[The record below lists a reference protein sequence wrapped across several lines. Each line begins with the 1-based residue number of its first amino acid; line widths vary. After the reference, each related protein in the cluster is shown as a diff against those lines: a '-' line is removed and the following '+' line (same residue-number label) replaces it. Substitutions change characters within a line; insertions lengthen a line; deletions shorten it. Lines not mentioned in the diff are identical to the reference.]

1 MKGVMKQTYSK
12 KSSPAGF
19 MLIEVLIAL
28 ALFGL
33 SAVFLVDG
41 AFVASKAIR
50 VMKDTRE
57 MEQDLLWVRSQI
69 FEEADY
75 EKLEEGGDIQA
86 LGIGEVKWETEIE
99 MTDVLDLYKVR
110 LTLEYDGNDEM
121 NIEPG
126 TRISQMLLYRPTWGK
141 HSDFATDRNRLMEDK
156 RDKIR
161 EMQRERKRQ

>member
-50 VMKDTRE
+50 N
-57 MEQDLLWVRSQI
+57 
-69 FEEADY
+69 
-75 EKLEEGGDIQA
+75 EGYSRNGA
-86 LGIGEVKWETEIE
+86 GSTLGKES
-99 MTDVLDLYKVR
+99 
-110 LTLEYDGNDEM
+110 
-121 NIEPG
+121 NI
-126 TRISQMLLYRPTWGK
+126 
-141 HSDFATDRNRLMEDK
+141 
-156 RDKIR
+156 
-161 EMQRERKRQ
+161 

>member
-1 MKGVMKQTYSK
+1 MKQTYSK

-75 EKLEEGGDIQA
+75 EKLEEG
-86 LGIGEVKWETEIE
+86 VEIFK
-99 MTDVLDLYKVR
+99 L
-110 LTLEYDGNDEM
+110 
-121 NIEPG
+121 
-126 TRISQMLLYRPTWGK
+126 WGSGK
-141 HSDFATDRNRLMEDK
+141 
-156 RDKIR
+156 
-161 EMQRERKRQ
+161 